1 MSSERLE
8 DQDLLRA
15 AEYALSIMRRTEE
28 LATAEGLEQ
37 QYQAALVTLT
47 AYVKALRQRITPH

>member
-1 MSSERLE
+1 MGSERLE
-8 DQDLLRA
+8 DQDLLHA